1 MGSSIAAFQSWLKQP
16 FSPNMSAQQWFLFFG
31 LLIVISVMWH
41 MILRLIEGTASSAGI
56 D

>member
-1 MGSSIAAFQSWLKQP
+1 VNGSIAAFQAWLKQP
-16 FSPNMSAQQWFLFFG
+16 FSTDMPAKDWFLFFG

-41 MILRLIEGTASSAGI
+41 MILRLIEGTASSVGI